1 MTTTTLTFIRV
12 IFGPEPKSRKLPCLS
27 HLTPKLNAHTG
38 QPQDCTQPVVA
49 DLTEPAAGLARLI
62 PVPAQPVLLTEPAAG
77 LARLLPV
84 PG

>member
-1 MTTTTLTFIRV
+1 M
-12 IFGPEPKSRKLPCLS
+12 
-27 HLTPKLNAHTG
+27 
-38 QPQDCTQPVVA
+38 VA